1 MKFQLPETI
10 AARSA
15 LVVTAAAALL
25 VVATQVPLAPVDGGL
40 VPIDTWAGTRFPGIR
55 DFYRARLAGLATPG
69 RLILLALCLGLLVAA
84 SPLTRSSYHAGDD
97 FRKMQE
103 ARAAQLRKARA

>member
-1 MKFQLPETI
+1 MKIRFPETI

-25 VVATQVPLAPVDGGL
+25 VVVTQVPLAPGDGGL

-69 RLILLALCLGLLVAA
+69 RSTLLALCLGLLVAA
-84 SPLTRSSYHAGDD
+84 SLSFPHRLGAWLAARMPPLSAP
-97 FRKMQE
+97 
-103 ARAAQLRKARA
+103 ARQ